1 MFKPDTELVVF
12 TKDSIIEVNAEER
25 RKAISSED
33 EARKC
38 GWINRKYFSIDFAF
52 LPDLKDALSY
62 RNTGASKLENKELE
76 YEIEDFINLFYGQCF
91 IGSSRYNKP
100 IIIWAGCTFNQLP
113 DHMKSKLMLLDL
125 VFK

>member
-12 TKDSIIEVNAEER
+12 TEDSIIEVTEQER

-62 RNTGASKLENKELE
+62 RNTGANKLENKELE
-76 YEIEDFINLFYGQCF
+76 YEIKEYIELFYGQYF
-91 IGSSRYNKP
+91 IESSRYHKP
-100 IIIWAGCTFNQLP
+100 TVIWAGCTFDQLP
-113 DHMKSKLMLLDL
+113 DHIKSKLMLLGL